1 MKDCFYC
8 GSPVEDGTDRC
19 PYCGAH
25 QKAYRMILASSN
37 QAYNEGL
44 ARARR
49 HDLSGAMICLSR
61 ALRYNKRHTD
71 ARNLLGLVYME
82 FGEPVLALREWV
94 ISKNFCPE
102 ENEADRYLDMVQRK
116 SGMFDRIDSATKKF
130 NQAIAY
136 CQDGNYDLA
145 RIQLKR
151 VLSTNP
157 KMVRAHQLLALL
169 DIREGKYTEANRSLA
184 AASRIDSNNALTT
197 SYQQEVRQHLT
208 QARKN
213 NKKKKT
219 PQSHVVDFT
228 DGNDTVRMPRQ
239 TFIEA
244 LDNSKSGLFNILIG
258 GVIGVLVCVF
268 LVMPTMKQRAN
279 SDAASA
285 LVSANSQAASSQSN
299 ANTLKEQVESLQKKL
314 DKYEGQADVKGSYE
328 QLITAENAL
337 KEKDNETAST
347 ALAKV
352 NKTLLDDN
360 GKAIY
365 EEISKS
371 VDAQVMKDKYQEGRE
386 KMASGDYAGAID
398 AFKAVVKIDDTYENG
413 DALYRLAESYEKN
426 GDTDKAIKY
435 YTKVADDYS
444 SFYKGRNSAKKVEQL
459 KAATEDTEDT
469 EDTQR

>member
-8 GSPVEDGTDRC
+8 GSPVDDQATRC
-19 PYCGAH
+19 SYCGAH
-25 QKAYRMILASSN
+25 QKAYRMIIASSN

-44 ARARR
+44 ARAKR
-49 HDLSGAMICLSR
+49 HDLSGAMVCLSR
-61 ALRYNKRHTD
+61 ALRYNKKNTD

-94 ISKNFCPE
+94 ISKSFAPE
-102 ENEADRYLDMVQRK
+102 ENEADRYLDMVQRQ
-116 SGMFDRIDSATKKF
+116 SGMFDRIDNATKKF

-151 VLSTNP
+151 VLSSNP

-169 DIREGKYTEANRSLA
+169 DIREEKYIEANRSLSA
-184 AASRIDSNNALTT
+184 AARIDTNNALTT
-197 SYQQEVRQHLT
+197 TYQQEVRVHLAE
-208 QARKN
+208 ARKN
-213 NKKKKT
+213 NKKKKAL
-219 PQSHVVDFT
+219 QSRVVDFT

-268 LVMPTMKQRAN
+268 LVMPTIKQKAN

-285 LVSANSQAASSQSN
+285 LVNANSQAASSQSD
-299 ANTLKEQVESLQKKL
+299 ANSLKEEVKQLQKKL

-328 QLITAENAL
+328 QLLVAENAV
-337 KEKDNETAST
+337 KEKDNDAAST
-347 ALAKV
+347 ALEKV
-352 NKTLLDDN
+352 NKTLLDTN
-360 GKAIY
+360 GKSIY
-365 EEISKS
+365 EEVAKS
-371 VDAQVMKDKYQEGRE
+371 VDAQVMKEKYQEGRDL
-386 KMASGDYAGAID
+386 MASGDYAKAIQ
-398 AFKAVVKIDDTYENG
+398 AFKTVIKIDETYENG
-413 DALYRLAESYEKN
+413 DALYRLAESFEKN
-426 GDTDKAIKY
+426 GDTDKAVKY
-435 YTKVADDYS
+435 YTKVAEDYG
-444 SFYKGRNSAKKVEQL
+444 SFYKGRNSARKVEEL
-459 KAATEDTEDT
+459 KAASEEA

>member
-8 GSPVEDGTDRC
+8 GSPVEDTAVRC

-25 QKAYRMILASSN
+25 QKAYRMIIASSN

-44 ARARR
+44 ARAKR

-61 ALRYNKRHTD
+61 ALRYNKKHTD

-102 ENEADRYLDMVQRK
+102 DNEADRYLDMVQRK
-116 SGMFDRIDSATKKF
+116 SGMFDRIDNATKKF

-151 VLSTNP
+151 VLSANP

-169 DIREGKYTEANRSLA
+169 DIREGKYQEANRSLSA
-184 AASRIDSNNALTT
+184 AGRIDSNNALTT
-197 SYQQEVRQHLT
+197 CYQQEVRAHLAE
-208 QARKN
+208 ARKN
-213 NKKKKT
+213 NKKKK
-219 PQSHVVDFT
+219 PQQSQVVDFT

-258 GVIGVLVCVF
+258 AVIGVLVCVF
-268 LVMPTMKQRAN
+268 LVVPTMKQRAN

-285 LVSANSQAASSQSN
+285 LVNANSQAASSQSN
-299 ANTLKEQVESLQKKL
+299 ANTLKEQVDTLKKKL

-328 QLITAENAL
+328 QLITAWNCV
-337 KEKDNETAST
+337 KEEDNEAAST
-347 ALAKV
+347 ALSKV
-352 NKTLLDDN
+352 NKTLLDTN
-360 GKAIY
+360 GKSIY
-365 EEISKS
+365 EEVSKS
-371 VDAQVMKDKYQEGRE
+371 VDAKLMEDKYKEGRQ
-386 KMASGDYAGAID
+386 KMDAGDYAGAID
-398 AFKAVVKIDDTYENG
+398 AFKTVIKIDDTYENG
-413 DALYRLAESYEKN
+413 DALYRLAESFEKN

-435 YTKVADDYS
+435 YSKVAEDYA

-459 KAATEDTEDT
+459 QAASEKTETE
-469 EDTQR
+469 Q

>member
-8 GSPVEDGTDRC
+8 GSPVEDTAVRC

-25 QKAYRMILASSN
+25 QKAYRMIIASSN

-44 ARARR
+44 ARAKR

-61 ALRYNKRHTD
+61 ALRYNKKHTD

-102 ENEADRYLDMVQRK
+102 DNEADRYLDMVQRK
-116 SGMFDRIDSATKKF
+116 SGMFDRIDNATKKF

-151 VLSTNP
+151 VLSANP

-169 DIREGKYTEANRSLA
+169 DIREGKYQEANRSLSA
-184 AASRIDSNNALTT
+184 AGRIDSNNALTT
-197 SYQQEVRQHLT
+197 CYQQEVRAHLAE
-208 QARKN
+208 ARKN
-213 NKKKKT
+213 HKKKK
-219 PQSHVVDFT
+219 PQQSQVVDFT

-258 GVIGVLVCVF
+258 AVIGVLVCVF
-268 LVMPTMKQRAN
+268 LVVPTMKQRAN

-285 LVSANSQAASSQSN
+285 LVNANSQAASSQSN
-299 ANTLKEQVESLQKKL
+299 ANTLKEQVDTLKKKL

-328 QLITAENAL
+328 QLITAWNCV
-337 KEKDNETAST
+337 KEEDNEAASK
-347 ALAKV
+347 ALSKV
-352 NKTLLDDN
+352 NKTLLDTN
-360 GKAIY
+360 GKSIY
-365 EEISKS
+365 EEVSKS
-371 VDAQVMKDKYQEGRE
+371 VDAKLMEDKYKEGRQ
-386 KMASGDYAGAID
+386 KMDAGDYAGAID
-398 AFKAVVKIDDTYENG
+398 AFKTVIKIDDTYENG
-413 DALYRLAESYEKN
+413 DALYRLAESFEKN

-435 YTKVADDYS
+435 YSKVAEDYA

-459 KAATEDTEDT
+459 QAASEKTETE
-469 EDTQR
+469 Q